1 MKYFRS
7 VPAGLVVM
15 VLVAGASGAAT
26 PERSPAIGANLL
38 PFQLQL
44 DPQVENDGV
53 TLSVSGPDNFYY
65 RQSFAVS
72 EPVVFSLEQD
82 GAPLADGVYTWE
94 AVLTPRLGG
103 ETLRAMAEARAGG
116 DESAE
121 GRLRAAGKLPA
132 EPMIDSGSFR
142 IHQGAILTD
151 QGPERA
157 PASDAPSG
165 GMTRVASPDVVRV
178 AAADFVIADDLIVD
192 GSACIGFDCVNGESF
207 GFDTIR
213 LKENNLRIKFDD
225 TSTASGFPNR
235 DWQLTANDSASGGRN
250 KFSID
255 DITGGRTP
263 FTIEAAAPSNSLYV
277 DDAGRVGFGTS
288 NPVLEL
294 HVSNGD
300 SPALRLEQNASSGF
314 AAQTWDIAGN
324 ETNFFVRDVTSGSTL
339 PFRIQPGAPSS
350 SVFIASDGDVGIGTA
365 SPSEPV
371 HLRTSGEPAG
381 FFLETTGVPANSNW
395 FFQSNPATGAFIISN
410 TSGGA
415 APVQVFPGQ
424 DPGLLVLTGNRV
436 GIGTTPAVGA
446 KLDVDG
452 PIFQRSTSL
461 HPDFVFE
468 DDYELLS
475 IEENAD
481 YMWAHKHLP
490 SIGPGTY
497 DPEGRAVI
505 DLARRSQGLLEELEK
520 AHIYIEQLNH
530 RLRHLEDRQ
539 ANLDRICSAVD
550 SGFPDSNGRLTVD
563 RLQPLQLHEADQ

>member
-26 PERSPAIGANLL
+26 PERSPAIGAYLL

-44 DPQVENDGV
+44 DPQVENDGL

-82 GAPLADGVYTWE
+82 GASLADGVYTWE

-132 EPMIDSGSFR
+132 EPMIDYGSFR

-300 SPALRLEQNASSGF
+300 SPALRLEQNTSSGF

-324 ETNFFVRDVTSGSTL
+324 ETNLFVRDVTNGSTL
-339 PFRIQPGAPSS
+339 PFRIRPGAPSS
-350 SVFIASDGDVGIGTA
+350 SLFIDSDGHVGVGTA
-365 SPSEPV
+365 SPDADLHVRS
-371 HLRTSGEPAG
+371 TDA
-381 FFLETTGVPANSNW
+381 
-395 FFQSNPATGAFIISN
+395 
-410 TSGGA
+410 A
-415 APVQVFPGQ
+415 APA
-424 DPGLLVLTGNRV
+424 DGLLHIENASTTSAQRV
-436 GIGTTPAVGA
+436 MLAIENNGAPQSEMRNTDNGITWRFGQNNAGDFVINDTADLATAEMQIGTNGDIRVNGTLVHSSSRTVKEGLSPVDPSAVLALVRQLPILRWSYIHDPARTIHIGPMAEDFYEAFGVGP
-446 KLDVDG
+446 DN
-452 PIFQRSTSL
+452 RSIALNDTIGVALASVQGL
-461 HPDFVFE
+461 
-468 DDYELLS
+468 YELVEVKDAQIS
-475 IEENAD
+475 
-481 YMWAHKHLP
+481 
-490 SIGPGTY
+490 
-497 DPEGRAVI
+497 
-505 DLARRSQGLLEELEK
+505 DLEARIAALEKLLESRE
-520 AHIYIEQLNH
+520 I
-530 RLRHLEDRQ
+530 
-539 ANLDRICSAVD
+539 S
-550 SGFPDSNGRLTVD
+550 P
-563 RLQPLQLHEADQ
+563 